1 MKILAKILF
10 AVLFI
15 ISVIY
20 LFNSQSFNLSEKTL
34 SLQRISLRLPIP
46 VADTAFSPYYLAVDK
61 GIFAKYGFDVTLEP
75 GTPEL
80 NPVKMV
86 SQGMD
91 DFGVL
96 GGPELLF
103 SGRNKGATIT
113 GIALLHKDSNFVVL
127 LTLKEKEINELKDLQ
142 NKSVGF
148 FYGHISTD
156 ILRMLFKKNN
166 IKVNEVD
173 VGFDYGSLITGSIDA
188 QWAFRST
195 AGITLPAKGIEV
207 NVISPA
213 DYGIR
218 TNGHMII
225 VNDSLL
231 KNNPGLVQ
239 RFTDALVEA
248 INFALSNED
257 EAIAATIARDPNF
270 SYDIGKKQ
278 LSIYNN
284 AILRNK
290 PIGWI
295 HEEDMQIASKQMIEA
310 GLISEYFDANS
321 AFTNRFL
328 KPLE

>member
-1 MKILAKILF
+1 MIIG
-10 AVLFI
+10 AV
-15 ISVIY
+15 Y
-20 LFNSQSFNLSEKTL
+20 LFNYQFLDANEKFS
-34 SLQRISLRLPIP
+34 SLQKISIRLPIP
-46 VADTAFSPYYLAVDK
+46 VADSAFSPYYLAIDK

-103 SGRNKGATIT
+103 TGRNKGASIT
-113 GIALLHKDSNFVVL
+113 GIFLLHKDSDFVVL
-127 LTLKEKEINELKDLQ
+127 LALKEKEINELKDLQ

-166 IKVNEVD
+166 IEVNEVD

-188 QWAFRST
+188 QWAFRTT

-248 INFALSNED
+248 TNLVLANED
-257 EAIAATIARDPNF
+257 EAIVATILRNPNF
-270 SYDIGKKQ
+270 SYDVGKKQ
-278 LSIYNN
+278 LAIYNN

-295 HEEDMQIASKQMIEA
+295 HEEDMQVASKQMISA
-310 GLISEYFDANS
+310 GLISEEFNVKS

>member
-1 MKILAKILF
+1 M
-10 AVLFI
+10 
-15 ISVIY
+15 
-20 LFNSQSFNLSEKTL
+20 
-34 SLQRISLRLPIP
+34 
-46 VADTAFSPYYLAVDK
+46 
-61 GIFAKYGFDVTLEP
+61 
-75 GTPEL
+75 
-80 NPVKMV
+80 
-86 SQGMD
+86 
-91 DFGVL
+91 
-96 GGPELLF
+96 
-103 SGRNKGATIT
+103 
-113 GIALLHKDSNFVVL
+113 
-127 LTLKEKEINELKDLQ
+127 Q